1 MAEGGQNIE
10 TKSSAEEDTMA
21 NHEENEDV
29 AMLQLLQKMKSDR
42 MYELRQIQHGERP
55 VTGTDSRD
63 NINSFFA
70 KRLDAQAAAQGK
82 ENVPVN
88 VDDVEEHRP
97 DTVVVE
103 IQGLVEQHRVS
114 NVLTT
119 NFRRRLENIIRG
131 SISSVTRNNSPRPSP
146 QSSTRPSPSPQN
158 SERQSPVPA
167 PRSSATSPTP
177 GSQSPVPQ
185 PRLRNTAI
193 PQHVEDR
200 SRSNSLAST
209 NSNSSS
215 ENERTPVNPPI
226 PPYVERLVPQEY
238 TGPNLPVTLENIE
251 NLHRE
256 TVVQEISELVH
267 RQLVTSSLESTFR
280 NVLEITMQ
288 DRLGQTDTDGQ
299 RVQEFVRNIHPTQPI
314 LRNDFSNIGLPPPGN
329 DNWDNISITS
339 VSAHAVPYT
348 QSNLHMSREIHS
360 LKSQLEEMKNMMK
373 LSFDLQLDIQRAIRQ
388 EVSAALAQVQVGAE
402 GGTTLTK
409 SKPVSDTHCLIC
421 LDNHSDSV
429 LYQCG
434 HMCVCYACGRHLM
447 SRNAKCPVCRAPI
460 KDIIRAYK
468 SNED

>member
-1 MAEGGQNIE
+1 M
-10 TKSSAEEDTMA
+10 
-21 NHEENEDV
+21 H
-29 AMLQLLQKMKSDR
+29 QLLQKMKSDR
-42 MYELRQIQHGERP
+42 MNELRQIQHGERP

-146 QSSTRPSPSPQN
+146 QSSARPSPTPQN

-167 PRSSATSPTP
+167 PRSSTTTPTS

-215 ENERTPVNPPI
+215 ENETTPVNPPI

-238 TGPNLPVTLENIE
+238 RGSNLVPVTLEDME

-314 LRNDFSNIGLPPPGN
+314 QRNDFSNIGLPPPGN

-402 GGTTLTK
+402 GGSPLK
-409 SKPVSDTHCLIC
+409 KCKPVSDTHCLIC